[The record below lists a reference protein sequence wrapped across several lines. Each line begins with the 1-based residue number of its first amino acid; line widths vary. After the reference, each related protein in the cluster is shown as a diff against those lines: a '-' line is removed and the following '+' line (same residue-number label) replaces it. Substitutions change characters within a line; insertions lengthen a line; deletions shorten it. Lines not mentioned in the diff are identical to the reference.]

1 MLLHRSTVI
10 FTLAQMHNRRERA
23 GHAHYVPLIHIGY
36 VWQRTNGRRLTECNE
51 LSSLNLANVSS
62 LVNIFAIYYASKMT
76 GINLFV
82 LKSNAIYCS
91 IIFANRTYSIYTISF
106 QVHQLRKNLHN
117 YWRQTYQHKIDRLTR
132 DSRQTQTLPHTIT
145 GANIPRF
152 HLFLPTRHSQNLISF
167 TSEFHERRTRT
178 VKREAH

>member
-10 FTLAQMHNRRERA
+10 FTLAQMHNGRARA

-91 IIFANRTYSIYTISF
+91 IIFANRTYSNCE
-106 QVHQLRKNLHN
+106 KNLHS

-167 TSEFHERRTRT
+167 TSAFHERRTRT